1 MLLAHDHSE
10 LDELLAGFFRALA
23 AGNVAQSFDK
33 LDLFWARLAVH
44 IRAEHLHLF
53 PTLLA
58 ALESLG
64 QTKEAPSRLRQ
75 GSGVPMPESHGVALA
90 QAGRGP
96 SLETAQNTIARLR
109 DDHDFFMSELAAAIK
124 YLRQLRESTHHD
136 KSSLVQNVREK
147 IVAVSERLKVHNEL
161 EESDVYP
168 LAKVLLTP
176 AECVALNDKM
186 QKELSNV
193 PARFSDP

>member
-1 MLLAHDHSE
+1 MLLAHDHSG
-10 LDELLAGFFRALA
+10 LDELLAEFFRALA

-53 PTLLA
+53 PTLLHV
-58 ALESLG
+58 LESLG

-75 GSGVPMPESHGVALA
+75 GSGMPMTQTDAVALA
-90 QAGRGP
+90 QAGRAP
-96 SLETAQNTIARLR
+96 SLEAAQTTISRLR
-109 DDHDFFMSELAAAIK
+109 QDHDFFMSELASAIRC
-124 YLRQLRESTHHD
+124 LRQLRESTHQN
-136 KSSLVQNVREK
+136 KSSIIQNVREK
-147 IVAVSERLKVHNEL
+147 IVAVSERLKVHNEI

-176 AECVALNDKM
+176 AECVVLNEKM

-193 PARFSDP
+193 PARFSEQ

>member
-1 MLLAHDHSE
+1 MLLAHDHSD
-10 LDELLAGFFRALA
+10 LDELLAEFFRALA

-53 PTLLA
+53 PTLLH

-64 QTKEAPSRLRQ
+64 QTKEAPS
-75 GSGVPMPESHGVALA
+75 GA
-90 QAGRGP
+90 P
-96 SLETAQNTIARLR
+96 SLEAAQNTILRLR
-109 DDHDFFMSELAAAIK
+109 QDHDFFMSELGSAIR
-124 YLRQLRESTHHD
+124 YLRQLSENTRQD
-136 KSSLVQNVREK
+136 KSSIIQNVREK

-168 LAKVLLTP
+168 LAEMLLTS
-176 AECVALNDKM
+176 AECVVLNEKM

-193 PARFSDP
+193 PVRFSEQ

>member
-1 MLLAHDHSE
+1 MNALHDLRTSEDLKPMFLAHDHSE
-10 LDELLAGFFRALA
+10 LDELLAEFFRALA
-23 AGNVAQSFDK
+23 AGNVAQSFEK
-33 LDLFWARLAVH
+33 LDLFWARLAMH

-53 PTLLA
+53 PTLLH

-64 QTKEAPSRLRQ
+64 QTKEAASR
-75 GSGVPMPESHGVALA
+75 A
-90 QAGRGP
+90 P

-109 DDHDFFMSELAAAIK
+109 EDHDFFMTELAAAIK
-124 YLRQLRESTHHD
+124 QLRQLRESTHQD

-168 LAKVLLTP
+168 LAKALLTP
-176 AECVALNDKM
+176 AECVALNEKI
-186 QKELSNV
+186 QKELSNL
-193 PARFSDP
+193 PPRFSEQ